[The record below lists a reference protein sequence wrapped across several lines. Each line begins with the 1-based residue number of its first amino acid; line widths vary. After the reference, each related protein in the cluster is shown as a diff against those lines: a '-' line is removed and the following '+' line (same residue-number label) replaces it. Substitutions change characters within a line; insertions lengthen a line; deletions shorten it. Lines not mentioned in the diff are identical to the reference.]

1 MSKILVSF
9 RATEQ
14 QKSSYIRAAA
24 HAGLTYADFLKKAC
38 DDAAVKT
45 FQTMMVER
53 LKRLQRII
61 DRAGLTIQEVPW
73 PKVLDRMEFFP
84 DEQLE
89 ILETRS
95 AEDVKN
101 YLAFAL
107 KQTA

>member
-38 DDAAVKT
+38 DDAVEKA
-45 FQTMMVER
+45 FQNMMVER
-53 LKRLQRII
+53 MKRLQRIL
-61 DRAGLTIQEVPW
+61 DKAGLTIQEVPW

-89 ILETRS
+89 ILEKRS
-95 AEDVKN
+95 DEDIRN
-101 YLAFAL
+101 YFSFAM
-107 KQTA
+107 KTA